1 VNRDGAG
8 FLASWGSSIHL
19 FIDHTELSVVGH
31 GGSVLRIVPESLMGR
46 SVESA
51 SIWVRQ
57 YGADKVE
64 AGKRSI
70 DHYRAAKMLG
80 TEVLMTRISFLYPN
94 RKDARFD
101 IDSYVEEHMP
111 LSIAL
116 LSAHPCFKRVSVER
130 GVSGVAPGLGPAT
143 WQCVTSF

>member
-1 VNRDGAG
+1 
-8 FLASWGSSIHL
+8 
-19 FIDHTELSVVGH
+19 
-31 GGSVLRIVPESLMGR
+31 MGR

-130 GVSGVAPGLGPAT
+130 GVSGVAPGLGPAYVAV
-143 WQCVTSF
+143 CHFLFESLNDFMAAVTLNLAALQAEKNYTDLEPTFQVSEVPICR